1 MTTVREGLEQAVL
14 LSIGAASLTRE
25 RAEAA
30 VAELVRKGQIG
41 GDEGKAVVNR
51 LMARVRG
58 DGASSPASSLMGR
71 LEGGVQG
78 VLREFGVVTR
88 AELED
93 VQLRLMELEHR
104 ISLLE
109 KAPPPTRPERP
120 RLPDRG
126 SGAPSG
132 STDTLA
138 RMARGERRQ
147 NLARIG
153 EIAHVAARHGFG
165 YAFGRGEEAGEAAGS
180 GRSRGRRMREML
192 DELGPTFVKFGQLL
206 STRPDVVPP
215 DILQELRGLQDAAR
229 PSPSSGSGG

>member
-1 MTTVREGLEQAVL
+1 MTTVREGIEQAVL

-30 VAELVRKGQIG
+30 VAELVRKGQMG
-41 GDEGKAVVNR
+41 GDEGKVVVDR

-58 DGASSPASSLMGR
+58 DGVSNPASSLMGR

-109 KAPPPTRPERP
+109 KASPADPP
-120 RLPDRG
+120 
-126 SGAPSG
+126 GAPE
-132 STDTLA
+132 T
-138 RMARGERRQ
+138 
-147 NLARIG
+147 
-153 EIAHVAARHGFG
+153 
-165 YAFGRGEEAGEAAGS
+165 
-180 GRSRGRRMREML
+180 
-192 DELGPTFVKFGQLL
+192 P
-206 STRPDVVPP
+206 
-215 DILQELRGLQDAAR
+215 
-229 PSPSSGSGG
+229 